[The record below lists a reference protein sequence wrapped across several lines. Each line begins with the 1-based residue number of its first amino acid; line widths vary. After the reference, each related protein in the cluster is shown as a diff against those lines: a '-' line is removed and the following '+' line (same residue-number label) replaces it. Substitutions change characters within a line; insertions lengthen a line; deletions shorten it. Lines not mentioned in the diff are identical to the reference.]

1 MKHIIILFVSV
12 LFIYII
18 KLFLN
23 IPDPILL
30 LISIFPVIISL
41 VIDYL
46 NPIDKVFIIKDLNG
60 NIISIKR
67 HKPFFNLDTNLSII
81 EKEID

>member
-18 KLFLN
+18 KTFLN

-41 VIDYL
+41 VLDYL
-46 NPIDKVFIIKDLNG
+46 TPTDKVFIILDHNR
-60 NIISIKR
+60 NIVSIKKI
-67 HKPFFNLDTNLSII
+67 KPFFDLASNLSII